1 MVFKIRNKGFNNT
14 AAALIPR
21 VHPAKKT
28 KNQADFTRYITVQV
42 QITRFTGMRILH
54 NYRNISR
61 STKQFL
67 MGDKILEQLMIL
79 TIKEHYFRPMYYRS
93 PIENSFYLGRSL
105 ADLTDRHYSL
115 FANNQH
121 PLQLYVYEEYN
132 KFLRTAHNKDEQE
145 NLKYINDRMGQ
156 VMEDRS
162 KIINTKEG
170 ESLSIDDISDV
181 YMQVMGEA
189 RSKSNIS
196 LATRSKTGEISDYL
210 EVRRPFGAAQ

>member
-1 MVFKIRNKGFNNT
+1 
-14 AAALIPR
+14 
-21 VHPAKKT
+21 
-28 KNQADFTRYITVQV
+28 
-42 QITRFTGMRILH
+42 
-54 NYRNISR
+54 
-61 STKQFL
+61 
-67 MGDKILEQLMIL
+67 MIL

-105 ADLTDRHYSL
+105 ADLTDRHYAL

-145 NLKYINDRMGQ
+145 NLKYVNDRMGQ
-156 VMEDRS
+156 VMDDRS
-162 KIINTKEG
+162 RLLNTKEG

-189 RSKSNIS
+189 RAKSNMS
-196 LATRSKTGEISDYL
+196 LTTRSKTGEISDYL